1 MNKINKTVEELIAAL
16 RIQPE
21 VVGTSIDVFNTY
33 GTVINQGGEL
43 IEVRVEG
50 KQVTISRDLNNIY
63 VLDDKVVERIQGMPE
78 PIDMND
84 VMPELAVKL
93 IASRMVK

>member
-43 IEVRVEG
+43 IEVRV
-50 KQVTISRDLNNIY
+50 KDKAITINRELENIY
-63 VLDDKVVERIQGMPE
+63 VLDDRVVEKIQGISE
-78 PIDMND
+78 PIDMDD
-84 VMPELAVKL
+84 VIPELAVKL